1 MKQFQLTINE
11 ELAGLLR
18 SATELNSLL
27 NSYVQE
33 HFKGLDYQDWQEYPA
48 KQFAEMQNSTLDMMS
63 DLSDIIGYDV
73 AQQVNAEVKKEAKV

>member
-48 KQFAEMQNSTLDMMS
+48 KQFGEMQNTTLGIMS
-63 DLSDIIGYDV
+63 DLSDIIGYDI
-73 AQQVNAEVKKEAKV
+73 AQQVHAELKKEDKV

>member
-48 KQFAEMQNSTLDMMS
+48 KQFAEMHNSTLDMMS

>member
-1 MKQFQLTINE
+1 MKQVELTINE

-63 DLSDIIGYDV
+63 DLSDIIGYDI

>member
-48 KQFAEMQNSTLDMMS
+48 KQFGEMQNTTLGIMS
-63 DLSDIIGYDV
+63 DLSDIIGYDI
-73 AQQVNAEVKKEAKV
+73 AQQAHAELNKEVKV

>member
-27 NSYVQE
+27 NSYVQ
-33 HFKGLDYQDWQEYPA
+33 
-48 KQFAEMQNSTLDMMS
+48 
-63 DLSDIIGYDV
+63 
-73 AQQVNAEVKKEAKV
+73 

>member
-33 HFKGLDYQDWQEYPA
+33 HFKGLDYQDWQEYSA

-63 DLSDIIGYDV
+63 DLSDIIGYDI

>member
-18 SATELNSLL
+18 SATELNGLL
-27 NSYVQE
+27 NNYVKE

-48 KQFAEMQNSTLDMMS
+48 RQFAEMQDSTLDMIATIS
-63 DLSDIIGYDV
+63 DFIGDDIL
-73 AQQVNAEVKKEAKV
+73 AQVHQI

>member
-48 KQFAEMQNSTLDMMS
+48 KQFGEMQNTTLDIMS
-63 DLSDIIGYDV
+63 DLSDIIGYDI
-73 AQQVNAEVKKEAKV
+73 AQQVHAELKKEDKV

>member
-63 DLSDIIGYDV
+63 DLSDIIGYDI

>member
-63 DLSDIIGYDV
+63 DLSDMIGYDI

>member
-48 KQFAEMQNSTLDMMS
+48 KQFGEMQNSTLDMMS
-63 DLSDIIGYDV
+63 DLSDMIGYDI
-73 AQQVNAEVKKEAKV
+73 AQQVNAEIKKEAKV